1 MSLVKVKQVKVY
13 QFGLKGG
20 SMDPSEFGKL
30 LAILSD
36 IGHRY
41 GMTADRIVNQRVE
54 GILLSPTDVKKLE
67 RRLGYPIAV
76 SWSYDR
82 PSHVANPED
91 RAWP

>member
-1 MSLVKVKQVKVY
+1 MSLAKVKQVKVY
-13 QFGLKGG
+13 QFGLKDGP
-20 SMDPSEFGKL
+20 MDSSEFGKL

-41 GMTADRIVNQRVE
+41 GMTTDRIVNQRVE
-54 GILLSPTDVKKLE
+54 GISLSPTDVKKLE
-67 RRLGYPIAV
+67 RRLDYPITV

-82 PSHVANPED
+82 PSQVAPLES